1 MAQGDVDPGAA
12 TIHQRLKQLK
22 DERDESMKAIV
33 EETAA
38 EMADLRSRAVAFQQD
53 RRTTELEAVA
63 SAITRAVEAVERRK
77 DIEQQMATLVDQV
90 TSAAQAIEEMMKVG
104 FKGREDDVKKS
115 R

>member
-1 MAQGDVDPGAA
+1 MPSHFNKIDELLSMLPLTLIIRTKQKL
-12 TIHQRLKQLK
+12 RLTFT
-22 DERDESMKAIV
+22 R
-33 EETAA
+33 
-38 EMADLRSRAVAFQQD
+38 
-53 RRTTELEAVA
+53 LEAVA